1 MNRKTYDAE
10 NTQLFET
17 NKTIKIRHKN
27 RKDFVSSHT
36 QKTCGPNL
44 IYF

>member
-1 MNRKTYDAE
+1 MLRTLNDLKHK
-10 NTQLFET
+10 
-17 NKTIKIRHKN
+17 KTIKIKHKN